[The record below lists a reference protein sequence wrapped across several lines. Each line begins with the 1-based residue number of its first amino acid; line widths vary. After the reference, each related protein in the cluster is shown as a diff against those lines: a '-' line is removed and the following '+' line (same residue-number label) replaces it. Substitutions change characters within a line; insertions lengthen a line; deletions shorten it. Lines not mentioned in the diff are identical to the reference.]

1 MTTPSNALPD
11 STVETQAMTPSATTL
26 TRPLYWSI
34 RRELWEHRSVHIAPA
49 AVVAVFLFGFFINSF
64 SLPRRMQALSTAD
77 SAHQHQA
84 LLQSYDFAA
93 GVVMLVAFVISVY
106 YSLDCLYGERRDRS
120 ILFWKSL
127 PVSDLTVVLAKATI
141 PLIIIPLISYAL
153 TFLVHLIMLLWSS
166 FVLLAS
172 GQSVSTLWAH
182 VSLFRTTLM
191 ILYHLVTVHTLW
203 YAPIYCYLMLVSA
216 WARRAPFLWAVLP
229 PLALGALEKILFNT
243 SHFATFIGYRF
254 GGPQAFVFPSHADM
268 HMHPIMSLDPAKFF
282 TTPGL
287 WLGFVAAAI
296 FLLLAARLRRYRDPV

>member
-11 STVETQAMTPSATTL
+11 STAETRAVTPAATLT

-34 RRELWEHRSVHIAPA
+34 RRELWEHRSVYIAPV

-64 SLPRRMQALSTAD
+64 NLPHRMRALSALD
-77 SAHQHQA
+77 LAHQHQT
-84 LLQSYDFAA
+84 LLQPYDFAA
-93 GVVMLVAFVISVY
+93 GVVMLVAFVVSIY

-120 ILFWKSL
+120 ILFWKSM

-141 PLIIIPLISYAL
+141 PLIVIPLISYAL
-153 TFLVHLIMLLWSS
+153 TFLVHLTMLLWSS
-166 FVLLAS
+166 VVLLAS
-172 GQSVSTLWAH
+172 GQSVATLWAH
-182 VSLFRTTLM
+182 VSLFQTTLM

-203 YAPIYCYLMLVSA
+203 YAPIYCWLILVSA

-229 PLALGALEKILFNT
+229 PLAIAALEKIIFNT
-243 SHFATFIGYRF
+243 AHFAKFIGYRF
-254 GGPQAFVFPSHADM
+254 GGPQAFVFPSKADM
-268 HMHPIMSLDPAKFF
+268 PMHQMMSLDPVKFF
-282 TTPGL
+282 STPGL